1 MSIGRGHVWSSSAR
15 GVGSP
20 NGQTTITHADA
31 APSAE
36 GFGPTGGAAPT
47 YSQPVQGV
55 AFPSPRL
62 RARENDTRGGTLLAG
77 GASALAGE
85 CAANSHNDNVG

>member
-1 MSIGRGHVWSSSAR
+1 MVFNQS
-15 GVGSP
+15 
-20 NGQTTITHADA
+20 
-31 APSAE
+31 
-36 GFGPTGGAAPT
+36 PT

-77 GASALAGE
+77 GASAPAGE
-85 CAANSHNDNVG
+85 CAANQSPIMGILGR